1 MDPDAEDQISVL
13 TVDSLEPSPDTITRL
28 ARRVRTLTLKLLPV
42 EVPKATLLDPT
53 SRIITPQVINAYIAA
68 AGDFMEA
75 LPYCLLRARKEFL
88 READRNPA
96 DYEDNVCRA
105 IACAVL
111 ARRVTHQAPPDKMG
125 LLMST
130 RFRYRS
136 VDGRISS
143 RSSALEMAVD
153 THCTIFL
160 SSSEAQ
166 DVVKDL
172 WNGRL
177 TLKQNSDGDMTF
189 VPYDEVG
196 YDGFFSH
203 LDPHRLGVPR
213 YENIF
218 RIVVWLFFLFTYSL
232 AVREPLEKLHPDY
245 EELDI
250 WEIFM
255 YVLALAF
262 TLEDTHKIMKLL
274 RLVSWNTF
282 TFWNVVS
289 FLTDC
294 LLTAAFVLRMSGIA
308 SDGDQSTALKVRSFQ
323 CLSFAA
329 PLLWMKLI
337 PVFDGYQ
344 FVGTMQ
350 ICVARMLQESGIF
363 FALLALLGIGFIQ
376 GLYALDVA
384 DGQSDH
390 PHEIMHGL
398 IQALLQNPQYD
409 MFDFSPAGLTLYY
422 MWNVATVVILLN
434 VLISL
439 FSSAYDDVAED
450 ASAEYLT
457 YFASKVVGMIRA
469 PDEFVYPPPFN
480 VVETFLV
487 APLEYVVSKDT
498 YTQINRRIMLVLFFV
513 PLSIIALYET
523 ELKTSK
529 NRWLREWFSSDD
541 ENGGDMT
548 LFEDPDASR
557 EDAERGLQISRVPFK
572 ELVKD
577 FPDATHSSEA
587 VILKEVKQLKAQ
599 IEELKQLLVQDRQ
612 PAPAASSIASD

>member
-1 MDPDAEDQISVL
+1 MEPDAEDQISVL
-13 TVDSLEPSPDTITRL
+13 TVDSLDPAPDTVTRL
-28 ARRVRTLTLKLLPV
+28 VKRVRTLTLRLLPV

-75 LPYCLLRARKEFL
+75 LPYCLLRARKEFIWD
-88 READRNPA
+88 ADHNPA
-96 DYEDNVCRA
+96 DYEDNICRA

-130 RFRYRS
+130 RFRYRRP
-136 VDGRISS
+136 DGKISG
-143 RSSALEMAVD
+143 RASALELAVD

-166 DVVKDL
+166 DVVHDL
-172 WNGRL
+172 WTGRL
-177 TLKQNSDGDMTF
+177 TLKQDGDGDVTF
-189 VPYDEVG
+189 VPYSEVACG
-196 YDGFFSH
+196 GFFSH
-203 LDPHRLGVPR
+203 LDPHRLGVPF

-218 RIVVWLFFLFTYSL
+218 RIVVWLFFLLTYSL
-232 AVREPLEKLHPDY
+232 AIREPLEKLHPDY
-245 EELDI
+245 DGLDI
-250 WEIFM
+250 WEIFL
-255 YVLALAF
+255 YAISLSF
-262 TLEDTHKIMKLL
+262 TIEDLHKILKLL
-274 RLVSWNTF
+274 TLVSWNAF
-282 TFWNVVS
+282 SFWNVVS
-289 FLTDC
+289 FITDC
-294 LLTAAFVLRMSGIA
+294 LLTAAFILRMSGIA
-308 SDGDQSTALKVRSFQ
+308 SSGEQSAMFKVHSFQ
-323 CLSFAA
+323 CL
-329 PLLWMKLI
+329 KLI

-363 FALLALLGIGFIQ
+363 FSLLALLGIGFIQ

-398 IQALLQNPQYD
+398 IQALLQNPTYD
-409 MFDFSPAGLTLYY
+409 MFESSPAGLTLYY
-422 MWNVATVVILLN
+422 LWNVATVIILLN

-439 FSSAYDDVAED
+439 FSSAYDDVSED

-457 YFASKVVGMIRA
+457 YFASKVISMIRA

-480 VVETFLV
+480 VIEVFFV
-487 APLEYVVSKDT
+487 APLEYVLSTET
-498 YTQINRRIMLVLFFV
+498 YTRINRYVMVVVFFV
-513 PLSIIALYET
+513 PLSMIAIYET
-523 ELKTSK
+523 ELRKSN
-529 NRWLREWFSSDD
+529 NRWLSKWFHSSD
-541 ENGGDMT
+541 EGGEDVT
-548 LFEDPDASR
+548 LFEDPETSV
-557 EDAERGLQISRVPFK
+557 EDADRGLQLSKVPFK

-587 VILKEVKQLKAQ
+587 VIMREIKQLKAQ
-599 IEELKQLLVQDRQ
+599 MEELKQLLLKNEK
-612 PAPAASSIASD
+612 PAGSSATSKPDNQG